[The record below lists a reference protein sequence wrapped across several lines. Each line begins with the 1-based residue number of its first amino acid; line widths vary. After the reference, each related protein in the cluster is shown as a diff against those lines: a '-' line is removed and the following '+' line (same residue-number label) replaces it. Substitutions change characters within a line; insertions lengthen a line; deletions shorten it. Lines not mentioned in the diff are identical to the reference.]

1 MSALEQEIIAKVRLL
16 DTHQQQQVLDFLA
29 SFAPESEGF
38 DYTAWWQ
45 EVDAIHDAIV
55 AEHGQ
60 GYRIDVQSIL
70 DEVREEASW
79 PRIS

>member
-38 DYTAWWQ
+38 DFEARRQ
-45 EVDAIHDAIV
+45 RIAQIH
-55 AEHGQ
+55 AEIKAREGEN
-60 GYRIDVQSIL
+60 YSIDILSLL
-70 DEVREEASW
+70 DEVREEPEW
-79 PRIS
+79 PTS